1 VNKYVVIEYK
11 GSHSFSNRNT
21 RELVSYEFSDNMNYL
36 RKKYNLPP
44 IKNEFSFT
52 IEGNGFSQYH
62 IGGTTGRLLFDI
74 DKFESVYRNN
84 VFRLNVEPIL
94 NSAIRDL
101 QLNIILGDLF

>member
-1 VNKYVVIEYK
+1 MNKYVVIDYK
-11 GSHSFSNRNT
+11 GSHSFSNRNI

-36 RKKYNLPP
+36 RKKYNLPH

-62 IGGTTGRLLFDI
+62 IKSDIGRLLFDI
-74 DKFESVYRNN
+74 DTFESVYRNN

-94 NSAIRDL
+94 NSAIRDFKIKSL
-101 QLNIILGDLF
+101 IKKPL